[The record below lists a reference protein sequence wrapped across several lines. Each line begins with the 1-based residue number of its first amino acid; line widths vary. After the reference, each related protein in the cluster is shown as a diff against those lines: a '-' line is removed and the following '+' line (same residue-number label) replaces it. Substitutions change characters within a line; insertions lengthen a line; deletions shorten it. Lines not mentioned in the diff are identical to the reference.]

1 MEPEAGTE
9 QNQWCRTTF
18 GDGVK
23 TTFTWTIENFRNRPE
38 KFGEKITSSPFSLT
52 DSDNRVTELCFDVY
66 PKGRQGII
74 TKKDYKD
81 CVGVFLKNMN
91 EFPVTASWDGWILDK
106 KAREVNKMNTEIH
119 EFGEEGR
126 RGFGFHNFI
135 EHVDLSDRLLPNG
148 NLTLVFEVTVYGK
161 GKTESGSKDSDIKKY
176 LREEQSRKQ
185 LLKGASRL
193 SIVGIVVSIIGAIGF
208 VAAMVFLFG
217 GIGDIWRKILEN
229 ARYQEIAGV
238 LLVLLIIQYLT
249 LPMWILLKMKAA
261 KKDIPGIEKILMIY
275 SYVTG
280 SLEIIVPIT
289 LSIISLRIWL
299 IALSTVYIIFAC
311 LKIHGVRVEKD
322 KLLLAYIAFRY
333 LLSSLYAIMFFA
345 LIFVTG
351 GVTVVTWILGIVHF
365 ILDIGLNVILYSIR
379 VDRKST
385 ARRVENNI

>member
-1 MEPEAGTE
+1 
-9 QNQWCRTTF
+9 
-18 GDGVK
+18 
-23 TTFTWTIENFRNRPE
+23 
-38 KFGEKITSSPFSLT
+38 
-52 DSDNRVTELCFDVY
+52 
-66 PKGRQGII
+66 
-74 TKKDYKD
+74 
-81 CVGVFLKNMN
+81 
-91 EFPVTASWDGWILDK
+91 
-106 KAREVNKMNTEIH
+106 
-119 EFGEEGR
+119 
-126 RGFGFHNFI
+126 
-135 EHVDLSDRLLPNG
+135 
-148 NLTLVFEVTVYGK
+148 
-161 GKTESGSKDSDIKKY
+161 
-176 LREEQSRKQ
+176 
-185 LLKGASRL
+185 
-193 SIVGIVVSIIGAIGF
+193 
-208 VAAMVFLFG
+208 
-217 GIGDIWRKILEN
+217 
-229 ARYQEIAGV
+229 
-238 LLVLLIIQYLT
+238 
-249 LPMWILLKMKAA
+249 MWILLKMKAA

>member
-1 MEPEAGTE
+1 M
-9 QNQWCRTTF
+9 
-18 GDGVK
+18 
-23 TTFTWTIENFRNRPE
+23 
-38 KFGEKITSSPFSLT
+38 
-52 DSDNRVTELCFDVY
+52 
-66 PKGRQGII
+66 
-74 TKKDYKD
+74 
-81 CVGVFLKNMN
+81 
-91 EFPVTASWDGWILDK
+91 
-106 KAREVNKMNTEIH
+106 
-119 EFGEEGR
+119 
-126 RGFGFHNFI
+126 
-135 EHVDLSDRLLPNG
+135 
-148 NLTLVFEVTVYGK
+148 
-161 GKTESGSKDSDIKKY
+161 
-176 LREEQSRKQ
+176 
-185 LLKGASRL
+185 
-193 SIVGIVVSIIGAIGF
+193 
-208 VAAMVFLFG
+208 
-217 GIGDIWRKILEN
+217 
-229 ARYQEIAGV
+229 
-238 LLVLLIIQYLT
+238 IIQYLT